1 LNQWAAPKGVALFP
15 EYTIM
20 TKPLENGY
28 DATRDPRTGRPVLP
42 LDAENARKAEV
53 ESQPLSDDDNQG
65 IAIEEQDNPVD
76 IPGIGEE
83 DDLHLPIS
91 AEDEESSAASA
102 EDINTTVPRMKGP
115 DDEPEDCEGDLIDRN
130 I

>member
-1 LNQWAAPKGVALFP
+1 
-15 EYTIM
+15 M
-20 TKPLENGY
+20 TEPLENGY

-53 ESQPLSDDDNQG
+53 ESQPLSDEDNQG
-65 IAIEEQDNPVD
+65 IAIEDEDNPED

-83 DDLHLPIS
+83 GDLPLPMS
-91 AEDEESSAASA
+91 AEDEESSAPSA
-102 EDINTTVPRMKGP
+102 EDINSTLPRMKGP
-115 DDEPEDCEGDLIDRN
+115 DDEPEELEEDLMDRN

>member
-1 LNQWAAPKGVALFP
+1 
-15 EYTIM
+15 M
-20 TKPLENGY
+20 TEPQENGY

-42 LDAENARKAEV
+42 IDAENARKAEI

-65 IAIEEQDNPVD
+65 IAIEEQDNPED
-76 IPGIGEE
+76 IPGVGEE
-83 DDLHLPIS
+83 DDLPLPVS
-91 AEDEESSAASA
+91 AEEEESSAASA

-115 DDEPEDCEGDLIDRN
+115 DNEPEDPEGDLFDRN